1 MIHFLYHQLLYLVCT
16 WRMVYYFIL
25 YREERSNMCK
35 SDKIELDQIDNI
47 IIAAINQYEEN
58 ADSEESLMRD
68 FQGGF

>member
-1 MIHFLYHQLLYLVCT
+1 
-16 WRMVYYFIL
+16 
-25 YREERSNMCK
+25 MCK